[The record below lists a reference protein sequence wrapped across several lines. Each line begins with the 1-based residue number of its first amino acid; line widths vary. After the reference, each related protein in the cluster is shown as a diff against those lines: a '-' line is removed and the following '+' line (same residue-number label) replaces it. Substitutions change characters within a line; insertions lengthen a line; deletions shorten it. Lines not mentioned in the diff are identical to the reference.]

1 MNNLIE
7 NITSFVM
14 DPQLGGWL
22 LVSNIGFIVFSLIL
36 FAGIIFCLIKSDW
49 LQYLFLQDTA
59 EFLTY
64 RPFGVK
70 KIVKKWNVIMVR
82 LDTGLES
89 EYKLALIEADTMM
102 YDSLKR
108 MRYAGDTLGE
118 RLKKL
123 TVATLPNI
131 EDIKRAH
138 QVRNTVMHD
147 PNYTLSLDEIREL
160 LAIFEQAFRDLQ
172 AF

>member
-1 MNNLIE
+1 MDNLIGT
-7 NITSFVM
+7 ITSFVAN
-14 DPQLGGWL
+14 PPFGGGL
-22 LVSNIGFIVFSLIL
+22 LVLRIAFISFSSML
-36 FAGIIFCLIKSDW
+36 FAGIIFCLTRSRW
-49 LQYLFLQDTA
+49 LQYLFFQDAA

-70 KIVKKWNVIMVR
+70 KIVKRWSKIMAR

-102 YDSLKR
+102 DDSLRR
-108 MRYAGDTLGE
+108 MGYAGDMLGE
-118 RLKKL
+118 RLDKL
-123 TVATLPNI
+123 TVATLSNI

-138 QVRNTVMHD
+138 RVRNTVMHD
-147 PNYTLSLDEIREL
+147 PSYTLSLDEVREL
-160 LAIFEQAFRDLQ
+160 LGIFEQAFRDLQ